1 MCWAEKEKAV
11 CVSKNP
17 LHFQIEVT
25 KIAYETMVSSIG
37 FLMTSSE
44 VNLLRYKGC
53 LCTNGVLS
61 FSVSQLLPF
70 YLQHTLPTV
79 IKTDRISDHQVR
91 GEFMPERKRNPLL
104 RPGMID

>member
-1 MCWAEKEKAV
+1 MCWVEKEKAL

-17 LHFQIEVT
+17 LNFQIEVT
-25 KIAYETMVSSIG
+25 KIAYETIVSSIG

-70 YLQHTLPTV
+70 YLQHTCQQSLNQTGLV
-79 IKTDRISDHQVR
+79 ITRAGGNLFLKGR
-91 GEFMPERKRNPLL
+91 GILY
-104 RPGMID
+104 